1 MLVLTGMNTVT
12 NTNVHGDLLLFLIVY
27 VEDFKLSG
35 RKATSKRGWELLRR
49 GLEIQPAASIGDMDI
64 VYLR

>member
-1 MLVLTGMNTVT
+1 MT

-27 VEDFKLSG
+27 VGDFKLSG
-35 RKATSKRGWELLRR
+35 RKATGKRGWELLRR
-49 GLEIQPAASIGDMDI
+49 GLEIQPEARIGDMDI